1 MEDIEN
7 RIEYLESKVKE
18 YKNEL
23 RRVKS
28 TINKLEKLRLSIPSE
43 LLFKKENI
51 EDELK
56 DYKQELKELKKVV
69 QLIKLNN
76 YLD

>member
-1 MEDIEN
+1 MNDIEN

-28 TINKLEKLRLSIPSE
+28 TVNKLEKLGLSIPSE
-43 LLFKKENI
+43 FLFKKENI
-51 EDELK
+51 EV
-56 DYKQELKELKKVV
+56 ELKERKEELKALKKVV
-69 QLIKLNN
+69 KL
-76 YLD
+76 L